1 VKAHDTLRAAL
12 VQAAAKLGAPAM
24 KDSDVL
30 LERPKD
36 PAHGDVATNLALA
49 LAKPL
54 KAKPRDVAGK
64 LVAAL
69 ELPAGFVRKV
79 EIAGPGFINFFL
91 AGEQVVAVLPAIV
104 TAGAGYGKSDV
115 GRGAKVN
122 VEFVSA
128 NPTGPLHV
136 GHGRGA
142 ALGDGIAALLEW
154 TGWAVTREFYVND
167 AGTQID
173 KLARSLWA
181 RVQQLAGRPAAIPE
195 GGYQGEYVTELA
207 EGILAKEG
215 RPFAALPEEEGL
227 RRCRAIG
234 VLSQRAEQDEDLR
247 EFRVR
252 FDVVFNE
259 SELYGQGLIEQ
270 TLAELAKDGH
280 TFEAEG
286 ALWLRTTAFGDDKDR
301 VLRKRDGTY
310 TYLVPDIAY
319 HRNKH
324 ERGFRRAI
332 DVWGADHHGYVPRM
346 QAALR
351 ALGYPDD
358 FLHVEIVQLVRVM
371 RGGEEVRFSKRTGDF
386 VSLRDLFE
394 ETGVDAARYFFLM
407 RRGDSQFVFDV
418 DLAKSQTEEN
428 PVFYVQM
435 AHARMT
441 GIFRVAARAPETVT
455 PQGVDLAVLD
465 QPEELDLIKELAEF
479 PAIVAGAAAAL
490 EPHRI
495 TGYLE
500 GLARI
505 AHAWYHKYRVLGEPQ
520 EAARLVLARAVRQV
534 LANGLTLLG
543 INAPERM

>member
-1 VKAHDTLRAAL
+1 MKAHDTLRSAL
-12 VQAAAKLGAPAM
+12 VQAAAKLGAPVA
-24 KDSDVL
+24 DVL

-49 LAKPL
+49 LAKTL
-54 KAKPRDVAGK
+54 KEKPRDVAGK

-69 ELPAGFVRKV
+69 QLPPGFVRKV

-91 AGEQVVAVLPAIV
+91 AGEQVVAVLPAILA
-104 TAGAGYGKSDV
+104 AGAGYGKSDV
-115 GRGAKVN
+115 GHGAKVN

-142 ALGDGIAALLEW
+142 ALGDGIAALLGW
-154 TGWAVTREFYVND
+154 TGWSVTREFYVND

-173 KLARSLWA
+173 KLAQSLWA
-181 RVQQLAGRPAAIPE
+181 RVQQLAGRAAEVPE
-195 GGYQGEYVTELA
+195 GGYQGDYLKELA

-215 RPFAALPEEEGL
+215 RPFADLPEQEGL
-227 RRCRAIG
+227 RRCRTIG
-234 VLSQRAEQDEDLR
+234 VRSQRAEQDEDLL
-247 EFRVR
+247 ELRVR

-259 SELYGQGLIEQ
+259 SDLYQDGLVEQ
-270 TLAELAKDGH
+270 TLAELTKRGH
-280 TFEAEG
+280 TFEEDG

-319 HRNKH
+319 HRHKH
-324 ERGFRRAI
+324 ERGFERAI
-332 DVWGADHHGYVPRM
+332 DVWGADHHGYTPRM

-351 ALGYPDD
+351 ALGYPED

-441 GIFRVAARAPETVT
+441 GIFRVAARAAESVT
-455 PQGVDLAVLD
+455 PEGVDLSVLT
-465 QPEELDLIKELAEF
+465 QPEELALLKDMAEF
-479 PAIVAGAAAAL
+479 PSIVAGAATAL

-505 AHAWYHKYRVLGEPQ
+505 AHGWYHKYRVLGEPE

-543 INAPERM
+543 ITAPERM